1 MQPLAGVVFGVE
13 PETMQRYPAPPE
25 PPQVV
30 FTADRNDDTL
40 AGRRDLVRVSRGA
53 YMVKAPAGT
62 PLWRLKE
69 MVTLARCEAA
79 LHTYPSALALTHEAA
94 AIVQGLSPLEQEPG
108 IRVAVE
114 TNRSRTTRP
123 LPRVAYGPP
132 GSACGARRV
141 SVRRSLVAP
150 REGEVAVVSGLR
162 VTTPLRT
169 AVDCAFDLPVRES
182 LPIIDAALR
191 LVCRPDRFTRR
202 CNSEMDVR
210 QAHMRL
216 GEMVEEQGQRNG
228 KRRARAAVA
237 LADAFAESPGES
249 VLRWAVAAAGLP
261 EPVTQLRWV
270 DEDSHVYYLD
280 LGFAEAMI
288 DLEFDGYGKLV
299 TAEDVRAEKAREMA
313 LRRDGWTVGRT
324 EWKELFD
331 PERLVRR
338 VTGLFSPEVVRRARR
353 RGDLWL

>member
-1 MQPLAGVVFGVE
+1 
-13 PETMQRYPAPPE
+13 MQRYPVPPE

-30 FTADRNDDTL
+30 FTADRND
-40 AGRRDLVRVSRGA
+40 RDLTGRDDLIRVGRGA
-53 YMVKAPAGT
+53 YMVRAPAGT
-62 PLWRLKE
+62 PLWRLRE

-79 LHTYPSALALTHEAA
+79 LRTYPSALALTHEAA
-94 AIVQGLSPLEQEPG
+94 AVVQGLSPIEQEPG

-123 LPRVAYGPP
+123 LPSVTYGRP
-132 GSACGARRV
+132 GSAPAARPV
-141 SVRRSLVAP
+141 SVTRSLVAP
-150 REGEVAVVSGLR
+150 REREIVVVSGLR

-169 AVDCAFDLPVRES
+169 AVDCASDLPVRES

-202 CNSEMDVR
+202 CSGEMDLV
-210 QAHMRL
+210 QARARL
-216 GEMVEEQGQRNG
+216 VGMVEEQGQRNG

-237 LADAFAESPGES
+237 LADPFAESPGES
-249 VLRWAVAAAGLP
+249 VLRWAAAAAGLP

-270 DEDSHVYYLD
+270 DEDGHVYYLD
-280 LGFAEAMI
+280 LGFVEEAV

-299 TAEDVRAEKAREMA
+299 TVEDLRAEKAREMA
-313 LRRDGWTVGRT
+313 LRRGGWTVGRT
-324 EWKELFD
+324 EWRELFT

-338 VTGLFSPEVVRRARR
+338 IADFFPPAVVGRVRRRR
-353 RGDLWL
+353 DLWL

>member
-1 MQPLAGVVFGVE
+1 
-13 PETMQRYPAPPE
+13 MQRYPVPPE

-30 FTADRNDDTL
+30 FTADRND
-40 AGRRDLVRVSRGA
+40 RDLTGRDDLIRVGRGA
-53 YMVKAPAGT
+53 YMVRAPAGT
-62 PLWRLKE
+62 PLWRLRE

-79 LHTYPSALALTHEAA
+79 LRTYPSALALTHEAA
-94 AIVQGLSPLEQEPG
+94 AVVQGLSPIEQEPG

-123 LPRVAYGPP
+123 LPSVTYGRRGRAPP
-132 GSACGARRV
+132 PPPRWGS
-141 SVRRSLVAP
+141 RSLVAP
-150 REGEVAVVSGLR
+150 REGEIVVVSGLR

-202 CNSEMDVR
+202 CSGEMDLV
-210 QAHMRL
+210 QARAGL
-216 GEMVEEQGQRNG
+216 VGMVEEQGQRNG

-237 LADAFAESPGES
+237 LADPFAESPGES
-249 VLRWAVAAAGLP
+249 VLRWAAAAAGLP

-270 DEDSHVYYLD
+270 DEDGHVYYLD
-280 LGFAEAMI
+280 LGFVEEAV

-299 TAEDVRAEKAREMA
+299 TVEDLRAEKAREMA
-313 LRRDGWTVGRT
+313 LRRGGWTVGRT
-324 EWKELFD
+324 EWRELFT

-338 VTGLFSPEVVRRARR
+338 IADFFPPAVVGRVRRRR
-353 RGDLWL
+353 DLWL

>member
-1 MQPLAGVVFGVE
+1 
-13 PETMQRYPAPPE
+13 MQRYPVPPE

-30 FTADRNDDTL
+30 FTADRNDRDL
-40 AGRRDLVRVSRGA
+40 AGRGDLIRVGRGA
-53 YMVKAPAGT
+53 YMVRAPAGT
-62 PLWRLKE
+62 PLWRLRE

-79 LHTYPSALALTHEAA
+79 LRTYPSALALTHEAA
-94 AIVQGLSPLEQEPG
+94 AVVQGLSPIEQEPG

-123 LPRVAYGPP
+123 LPSVTYGRP
-132 GSACGARRV
+132 GSAPAARPV
-141 SVRRSLVAP
+141 SVTRSLVAP
-150 REGEVAVVSGLR
+150 REREIVVVSGLR

-202 CNSEMDVR
+202 CSGEMDLV
-210 QAHMRL
+210 QARARL
-216 GEMVEEQGQRNG
+216 VGMVEEQGQRNG

-237 LADAFAESPGES
+237 LADPFAESPGES
-249 VLRWAVAAAGLP
+249 VLRWAAAAAGLP

-270 DEDSHVYYLD
+270 DEDGHVYYLD
-280 LGFAEAMI
+280 LGFVEEAV

-299 TAEDVRAEKAREMA
+299 TVEDLRAEKAREMA
-313 LRRDGWTVGRT
+313 LQRGGWTVGRT
-324 EWKELFD
+324 EWRELFA

-338 VTGLFSPEVVRRARR
+338 IADFFPPAVVGRVRRRR
-353 RGDLWL
+353 DLWL

>member
-1 MQPLAGVVFGVE
+1 
-13 PETMQRYPAPPE
+13 MQRYPVPPE

-30 FTADRNDDTL
+30 FTADRNDRDL
-40 AGRRDLVRVSRGA
+40 AGRGDLIRVGRGA
-53 YMVKAPAGT
+53 YMVRAPAGT
-62 PLWRLKE
+62 PLWRLRE

-79 LHTYPSALALTHEAA
+79 LRTYPSALALTHEAA
-94 AIVQGLSPLEQEPG
+94 AVVQGLSPIEQEPG

-123 LPRVAYGPP
+123 LPSVTYGRP
-132 GSACGARRV
+132 GSAPAARPV
-141 SVRRSLVAP
+141 SVTRSLVAP
-150 REGEVAVVSGLR
+150 RGGEIVVVSGLR

-202 CNSEMDVR
+202 CSGEMDLV
-210 QAHMRL
+210 QARAGL
-216 GEMVEEQGQRNG
+216 VGMVEEQGQRNG

-237 LADAFAESPGES
+237 LADPFAESPGES
-249 VLRWAVAAAGLP
+249 VLRWAAAAAGLP

-270 DEDSHVYYLD
+270 DEDGHVYYLD
-280 LGFAEAMI
+280 LGFVEEAV

-299 TAEDVRAEKAREMA
+299 TVEDLRAEKAREMA
-313 LRRDGWTVGRT
+313 LRRGGWTVGRT
-324 EWKELFD
+324 EWRELFT

-338 VTGLFSPEVVRRARR
+338 IADFFPPAVVGRVRRRR
-353 RGDLWL
+353 DLWL

>member
-1 MQPLAGVVFGVE
+1 
-13 PETMQRYPAPPE
+13 MQRYPVPPE

-30 FTADRNDDTL
+30 FTADRND
-40 AGRRDLVRVSRGA
+40 RDLTGRDDLIRVGRGA
-53 YMVKAPAGT
+53 YMVRAPAGT
-62 PLWRLKE
+62 PLWRLRE

-79 LHTYPSALALTHEAA
+79 LRTYPSALALTHEAA
-94 AIVQGLSPLEQEPG
+94 AVVQGLSPIEQEPG

-123 LPRVAYGPP
+123 LPSVTYGRP
-132 GSACGARRV
+132 GSAPAARPV
-141 SVRRSLVAP
+141 SVTRSLVAP
-150 REGEVAVVSGLR
+150 REREIVVVSGLR

-202 CNSEMDVR
+202 GSGEMDLV
-210 QAHMRL
+210 QARARL
-216 GEMVEEQGQRNG
+216 VGMVEEQGQRNG

-237 LADAFAESPGES
+237 LADPFAESPGES
-249 VLRWAVAAAGLP
+249 VLRWAAAAAGLP

-270 DEDSHVYYLD
+270 DEDGHVYYLD
-280 LGFAEAMI
+280 LGFVEEAV

-299 TAEDVRAEKAREMA
+299 TVEDLRAEKAREMA
-313 LRRDGWTVGRT
+313 LRRGGWTVGRT
-324 EWKELFD
+324 EWRELFT

-338 VTGLFSPEVVRRARR
+338 IADFFPPAVVGRVRRRR
-353 RGDLWL
+353 DLWL

>member
-1 MQPLAGVVFGVE
+1 MRLFAGMVFGVE
-13 PETMQRYPAPPE
+13 PGSMQRYPAPPE

-79 LHTYPSALALTHEAA
+79 LHTYPSALALTHERPPSSR
-94 AIVQGLSPLEQEPG
+94 VCPRSSRSPVSGSP
-108 IRVAVE
+108 
-114 TNRSRTTRP
+114 SRPTGPVRP
-123 LPRVAYGPP
+123 VPCRAWPTDRP

-216 GEMVEEQGQRNG
+216 GEMVEEQGSVTASG
-228 KRRARAAVA
+228 VPERR
-237 LADAFAESPGES
+237 
-249 VLRWAVAAAGLP
+249 LRWRTPLP
-261 EPVTQLRWV
+261 SLPARVCCGGRW
-270 DEDSHVYYLD
+270 
-280 LGFAEAMI
+280 
-288 DLEFDGYGKLV
+288 
-299 TAEDVRAEKAREMA
+299 
-313 LRRDGWTVGRT
+313 
-324 EWKELFD
+324 
-331 PERLVRR
+331 P
-338 VTGLFSPEVVRRARR
+338 R
-353 RGDLWL
+353 RGCPSR